1 MKKIL
6 FVLFLVCNAT
16 ATLADIKLPLKCEA
30 FMPVKLYQQSVLSE
44 TAANEIANSQDYG
57 QAVLPPNGDYK
68 YWVVYSDR
76 ARNTTY
82 VGANKESGKH
92 TDLNF
97 NEKVRIA
104 KIQNGFALV
113 YSEPKEGV
121 LYPAI
126 SSQAVSKG
134 WIPMEN
140 LLLWPTCPA
149 NDKGIYNKA
158 LITINLDKT
167 QKDSENLGRMYENPD
182 DMSRSKGVQTGM
194 NFYFIMK
201 RSSNGLV
208 LLATEYTMGG
218 ASDKVLYGWV
228 DESTYVPWEQ
238 RSCLEPNWNAEVVTK
253 FAVNNEMAPI
263 YTDISMQTRY
273 TGYQYGVKFGSDSSE
288 FEYRMPTSILR
299 YPILTNDS
307 GNDDFYKCTTFGLAG
322 SRLDRGMS
330 DINDASKK
338 LEEELKKMQNL
349 NLVVVIDGTSSMAK
363 YFPAVREAIKNG
375 CEYFGTNYIPKVGL
389 VIYRDYTDGEEGC
402 VEYVPMSDPSDLEPT
417 KRLGEYLEKGGKYGI
432 TSSSMDRTNEEAL
445 YKGLEVALD
454 NQKMGYK
461 KDESNLMLVIGDCGN
476 DENDT
481 KCLSKEQLIDKFVEN
496 KINLMVFQI
505 RRNNQLAWLSFNR
518 QMSDF
523 LINNIQT
530 QYTNVFGNLKVRWE
544 RCTNGYDLKP
554 AMDVNRQFF
563 IGASR
568 FADVGTDMD
577 PNILSGLMEKNLGDF
592 GRAVQERI
600 DALVKGPQVA
610 NITNEMDKNAAKMD
624 EAYMISILGER
635 NYKRL
640 KETRSLLAHTG
651 YTKKHAPD
659 GSDYWSPVI
668 FISHDELTQ
677 LMERL
682 SDVYS
687 KTKSLLKSNNRKPY
701 VDAMKALVRSMVPDI
716 TNEEMDKKG
725 TGEIMNMITGLNVRS
740 KALDGPRLI
749 DVQDPNV
756 VQREQFQ
763 GLLNDFR
770 LKYEK
775 LQSIKD
781 GNYAFKYKSND
792 VDYYWIPID
801 ELP

>member
-6 FVLFLVCNAT
+6 FVCFLVCNA
-16 ATLADIKLPLKCEA
+16 ATTWADIKLPLKCEA

-44 TAANEIANSQDYG
+44 ADANEIANSRNYG
-57 QAVLPPNGDYK
+57 QKVLPPNGDYK

-82 VGANKESGKH
+82 VGANKKSGKH
-92 TDLNF
+92 TDLDF

-104 KIQNGFALV
+104 KIQDGFALV

-167 QKDSENLGRMYENPD
+167 KKNSKDLGRMYKNPD
-182 DMSRSKGVQTGM
+182 DMSRSEGVQTGM

-201 RSSNGLV
+201 RSSNGLA
-208 LLATEYTMGG
+208 LLATQYTMGG

-228 DESTYVPWEQ
+228 DESTYVPWNQ
-238 RSCLEPNWNAEVVTK
+238 RSCAEPNWDTEVVTK
-253 FAVNNEMAPI
+253 FIANNEIANI
-263 YTDISMQTRY
+263 YTDISMKEIY
-273 TGYQYGVKFGSDSSE
+273 TPWKYGRKFETASSE
-288 FEYRMPTSILR
+288 FKYRMPASILR

-307 GNDDFYKCTTFGLAG
+307 NDDNFYKCTVFGLVG
-322 SRLDRGMS
+322 ESLDSHVGKTHS
-330 DINDASKK
+330 ANEKF
-338 LEEELKKMQNL
+338 EEELEKMRNL
-349 NLVVVIDGTSSMAK
+349 NLIVVIDGTRSMAK
-363 YFPAVREAIKNG
+363 YFSAVREAIKKG
-375 CEYFGTNYIPKVGL
+375 CEYFGSNYTPKVGL

-402 VEYVPMSDPSDLEPT
+402 VEYVPMSDPSDLDPT

-432 TSSSMDRTNEEAL
+432 RSSSMDRTNEEAL

-505 RRNNQLAWLSFNR
+505 RRNNQPAWMSFNR
-518 QMSDF
+518 QMSEF

-530 QYTNVFGNLKVRWE
+530 QYTNVLGNLKARWE

-554 AMDVNRQFF
+554 AMNVNRQFF

-577 PNILSGLMEKNLGDF
+577 PNVLSELMEKNLGNF
-592 GRAVQERI
+592 GHAVQEQL
-600 DALVKGPQVA
+600 DAMVKGPQFA
-610 NITNEMDKNAAKMD
+610 NITSEADENAARMD
-624 EAYMISILGER
+624 EALIISRVGER
-635 NYKRL
+635 NYKQI
-640 KETRSLLAHTG
+640 KETRSLIAATG
-651 YTKKHAPD
+651 YTKKTAPD
-659 GSDYWSPVI
+659 GSNYWSPVI

-682 SDVYS
+682 GDVYS
-687 KTKSLLKSNNRKPY
+687 KTKALLKSNNRKPY

-756 VQREQFQ
+756 VQRDEFQ

-770 LKYEK
+770 MKYEG
-775 LQSIKD
+775 LRTIKD

-801 ELP
+801 QLP